1 MANSHTLSCS
11 VVFCIQHFALLGYH
25 PSPKQPRSTWTDISG
40 FFITSASEAG
50 KITVQK
56 QPSIANSISFTSW
69 LQRGLQFKKQLQ
81 IQFEVK
87 PPNKL

>member
-1 MANSHTLSCS
+1 MALAMLCS
-11 VVFCIQHFALLGYH
+11 VVFCIQHVAVLGYH
-25 PSPKQPRSTWTDISG
+25 ASAKQPRSTWTYISG

-56 QPSIANSISFTSW
+56 QPSIANSIGFTSW
-69 LQRGLQFKKQLQ
+69 LQRRLQFKKQLQ